1 MPRKSQATPAT
12 TKRKNLIAEDVLE
25 RAAELFSQKGVGG
38 TSFQDIADAMG
49 LTRAAI
55 YYYFPN
61 KDAILTAMVQD
72 TVEAA
77 SFFGTNADE
86 ARQSCSEQLRD
97 VIRQKVIHIINR
109 RVRLRVIDRSEQE
122 LPKGLAER
130 HDSAK
135 RGVLSGYMKLIA
147 RGIKANEFR
156 PVDERLAAFSIIGMS
171 NWVAWWF
178 KEDGPSSAAEVA
190 DFVADMAVR
199 SLQRSTRIQ
208 NGNTLV
214 GAIDQLREVASNLEA
229 LNRPVA
235 RTKAK

>member
-49 LTRAAI
+49 LTRRRSTIIFRTRTRSSPPWCRTPWRQHRFRHERRRGA
-55 YYYFPN
+55 PE
-61 KDAILTAMVQD
+61 LLG
-72 TVEAA
+72 TVTRRHPA
-77 SFFGTNADE
+77 
-86 ARQSCSEQLRD
+86 
-97 VIRQKVIHIINR
+97 KVIHIINR